1 VSLLDISELKKDT
14 DVTGS
19 VLKSI
24 TCLRTS
30 HSLSMFHISL
40 HRLLVLHLRL
50 FLFHCSCL
58 YLHLLLGILRQCHLE
73 TLRSHMH
80 QHRYGSQLRISELY
94 ILIAKK
100 FLPLNQFRSTSPVD
114 GPPIQPSAP
123 PFDLDAPIAF
133 RKGKRYCTVHPIS
146 NFVSYDHL
154 NAVSILVF

>member
-1 VSLLDISELKKDT
+1 MSADVTFFEYVPYFSPPIIGTASAFVSL
-14 DVTGS
+14 
-19 VLKSI
+19 
-24 TCLRTS
+24 
-30 HSLSMFHISL
+30 SLFMP
-40 HRLLVLHLRL
+40 
-50 FLFHCSCL
+50 